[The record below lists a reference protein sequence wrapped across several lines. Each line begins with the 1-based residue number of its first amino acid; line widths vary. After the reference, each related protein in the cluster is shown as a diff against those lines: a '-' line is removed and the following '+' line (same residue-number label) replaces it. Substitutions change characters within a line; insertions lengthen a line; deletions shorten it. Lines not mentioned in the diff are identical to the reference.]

1 MGLFDIIE
9 CEYPI
14 PDDRCQKLQFQTK
27 DLECL
32 LNHYTITRDGRLM
45 RQARRESHGPEQDV
59 EWPYHGDLCIY
70 DSDPDK
76 AHQLIKY
83 VVRFT
88 HGRVEWIHRA
98 GDAERE
104 PYDPIQA
111 LSPGADM
118 QDRLIPDE
126 WERRL
131 TVDEY
136 MSNSPEKLELID
148 GAIPGIDKLL
158 LLLLTSV
165 GLRRAIRLVGADQWR
180 KALGDNDP
188 DDL

>member
-14 PDDRCQKLQFQTK
+14 PDDRYQNLQFQTK

-32 LNHYTITRDGRLM
+32 LDHYTITRDGRLM
-45 RQARRESHGPEQDV
+45 RHAKRESHGPEQDV
-59 EWPYHGDLCIY
+59 EWPYHGDICIY

-76 AHQLIKY
+76 AHQLLEY

-88 HGRVEWIHRA
+88 HGHVEWIRCA

-104 PYDPIQA
+104 PCDPIQVP
-111 LSPGADM
+111 SPAADM
-118 QDRLIPDE
+118 QDRLMPDE
-126 WERRL
+126 WGRRL
-131 TVDEY
+131 KVDEY
-136 MSNSPEKLELID
+136 ISNSPEKLELID
-148 GAIPGIDKLL
+148 GAIPGTDELL
-158 LLLLTSV
+158 LLLLTGV
-165 GLRRAIRLVGADQWR
+165 GLRRAVRLVGADRWR
-180 KALGDNDP
+180 KALGVNKP